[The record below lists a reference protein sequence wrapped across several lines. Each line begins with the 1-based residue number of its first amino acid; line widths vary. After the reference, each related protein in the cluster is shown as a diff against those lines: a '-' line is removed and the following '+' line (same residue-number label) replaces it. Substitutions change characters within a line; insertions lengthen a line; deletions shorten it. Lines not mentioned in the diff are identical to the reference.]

1 MSFPNPWD
9 APEFYQRVIIGG
21 RPVKANLVEIDG
33 ISVEDDWTVQRPLG
47 SSGAT
52 NVFKGTKPA
61 GPCKLTFE
69 AVSAEEFDDLREL
82 FELMRP
88 KPGSGAAGTG
98 ATKGQPGSAAYAKG
112 YVNHSSNSNPAPTVT
127 ADDLLKSAKAALAQ
141 LQAGGPAAAS
151 PAAAGPIASILSPGP
166 KPPTL
171 SIENGYLNYHG
182 ITAIS
187 RKSWDGP
194 KPTPT
199 NSFRVVV
206 EVVLQKAPIKA
217 AVGAASTQSAPAKGK
232 TIALGEIQGA
242 QAAAVAGG
250 GPAASSQQFNKA
262 AAAAGAGT

>member
-9 APEFYQRVIIGG
+9 APEFYQTVKIGG
-21 RPVKANLVEIDG
+21 RPIKANLVEIDG

-88 KPGSGAAGTG
+88 KPGQGAAGQG
-98 ATKGQPGSAAYAKG
+98 ATVGSPGSAAYGKG
-112 YVNHSSNSNPAPTVT
+112 YVNQSSNSNPAPTVT

-151 PAAAGPIASILSPGP
+151 PTAAGPIASILSPGP

-199 NSFRVVV
+199 NSFRVVI

-217 AVGAASTQSAPAKGK
+217 AVGAASTQAAAGVGK

-242 QAAAVAGG
+242 QAAAIAGG

-262 AAAAGAGT
+262 AAQAGAGT

>member
-9 APEFYQRVIIGG
+9 APDLYQRCVIGG
-21 RPVKANLVEIDG
+21 RRIKANLVEIDG
-33 ISVEDDWTVQRPLG
+33 ISVEDDWAVQRPLG

-88 KPGSGAAGTG
+88 KPGSSNSGQGNTTG
-98 ATKGQPGSAAYAKG
+98 SPGSAAYGKG
-112 YVNHSSNSNPAPTVT
+112 YVNQSSNSNPAPTVT
-127 ADDLLKSAKAALAQ
+127 ADDLLKQAQAALAQ

-151 PAAAGPIASILSPGP
+151 PTAAGPVASILSPGP

-171 SIENGYLNYHG
+171 SIENGFLNYHG

-194 KPTPT
+194 KPTAT
-199 NSFRVVV
+199 NSYRVVI
-206 EVVLQKAPIKA
+206 EVVLQKAPVKA
-217 AVGAASTQSAPAKGK
+217 AVGAASTQTPNNPGQKS
-232 TIALGEIQGA
+232 IAFGEIQGP
-242 QAAAVAGG
+242 QAAAILA
-250 GPAASSQQFNKA
+250 NDA
-262 AAAAGAGT
+262 AAKGGAGT